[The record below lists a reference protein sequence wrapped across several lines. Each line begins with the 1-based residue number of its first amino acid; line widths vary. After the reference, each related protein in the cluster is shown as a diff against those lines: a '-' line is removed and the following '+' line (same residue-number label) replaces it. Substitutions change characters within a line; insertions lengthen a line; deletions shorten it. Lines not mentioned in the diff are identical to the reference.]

1 MVQADMYRKLADSR
15 EDEIMHLQ
23 SKFEN
28 KKMSHIF
35 TSQGW
40 FEFKNRAYFFKFYS
54 KQLLEDQK
62 NSESRLR
69 QEFSLIKSYVAKQDV
84 VIQQHQEN
92 INKLSGKILNF

>member
-28 KKMSHIF
+28 KKNVTHF
-35 TSQGW
+35 FAQHTSKCLFG
-40 FEFKNRAYFFKFYS
+40 FKNWTIIFKFYS
-54 KQLLEDQK
+54 KQLLEEQK

-92 INKLSGKILNF
+92 INKLSG